1 MRNPQGCCL
10 DSLEEGRAE
19 LLNDSPPASLDVVT
33 ILSQIR
39 GSLAAFAVFIYFPT
53 CFIAASSR
61 PLHNL
66 AALLLEGREGEER
79 GGGRRKKAWRKERSS
94 NPSCLAEREREMEEE
109 EEDEMLY
116 VGRKKV
122 VHTLLF
128 LQAMVE
134 TCNKILVQFIMQRSG
149 RKKENNK
156 KKISSAK
163 QRLIT
168 DIVLGRDSPATIS
181 AKTFA
186 FSRKCFINFILPFL
200 VSFFS
205 PGDDGVQ
212 CIKILR
218 TQK

>member
-1 MRNPQGCCL
+1 
-10 DSLEEGRAE
+10 
-19 LLNDSPPASLDVVT
+19 
-33 ILSQIR
+33 
-39 GSLAAFAVFIYFPT
+39 
-53 CFIAASSR
+53 
-61 PLHNL
+61 
-66 AALLLEGREGEER
+66 
-79 GGGRRKKAWRKERSS
+79 
-94 NPSCLAEREREMEEE
+94 
-109 EEDEMLY
+109 MLY

-218 TQK
+218 TQKWGRGEEKDCHVFGKGVEKLIRTRGAIAPILWVGERGGGRSRGRKSSREEEELLLTGRKKGL